1 MRISVKHEQAPAFQ
15 FYPQE
20 WVASNSRVK
29 WNLETQGAYILL
41 LCYCWT
47 GDGRLP
53 LDMEVLA
60 RMCNCRTQKMEKM
73 WEELK
78 DAFVIADDGTFMSQE
93 IENERKIQA
102 DHREERSKAGKKGAE
117 ARWKK

>member
-1 MRISVKHEQAPAFQ
+1 
-15 FYPQE
+15 
-20 WVASNSRVK
+20 
-29 WNLETQGAYILL
+29 
-41 LCYCWT
+41 
-47 GDGRLP
+47 
-53 LDMEVLA
+53 
-60 RMCNCRTQKMEKM
+60 MEKM